1 MAETRGTSTS
11 TPDLIARTAPGAAAG
26 STPGTTTT
34 TPPIRTRSTPRAL
47 AAAALL
53 ASAAL
58 VLAGCSGG
66 STGSGPGAVRTAAA
80 PPSATPPPV
89 PTPTPTPYGPVLA
102 RWIGPLDVEL
112 AKLPQAAD
120 LIALG
125 AALKEVS
132 SKAVL
137 AGAGLNMATE
147 PTAVSAA
154 HGQLVAAL
162 KALSAHIDTV
172 QEEIHSG
179 KYCATGSALARF
191 GQAEALTTIP
201 AALATL
207 AAAGYP
213 ASLTVPP
220 TGQLQQRALDN
231 GAMVRE
237 GSLDGRGELSI
248 ENGGSGDAVLSLAK
262 DGKSVHSIYVG
273 KGQTAKF
280 KGIEDGTYEVFFA
293 GGSDWDPAAK
303 AFTQDCDFSKFDE
316 PLDFKTTRTSSEI
329 RWSTWTLSLQ
339 AVVGG
344 NARTTDVPAGSYPLP

>member
-11 TPDLIARTAPGAAAG
+11 TPDPIARTAPGTARD

-34 TPPIRTRSTPRAL
+34 TSPVRTRSTSRVL

-66 STGSGPGAVRTAAA
+66 STGSASDAGRTTAA
-80 PPSATPPPV
+80 PRTSTPPPV

-102 RWIGPLDVEL
+102 KWIGPLDVEL

-125 AALKEVS
+125 AGLKAVGS
-132 SKAVL
+132 RAVL
-137 AGAGLNMATE
+137 AGTGLKLATA
-147 PTAVSAA
+147 PAAASAA
-154 HGQLVAAL
+154 HRQLLVALA
-162 KALSAHIDTV
+162 ALSDHVDTV
-172 QEEIHSG
+172 QEEIHRG
-179 KYCATGSALARF
+179 KFCATSSALARF

-213 ASLTVPP
+213 ATLTVPP
-220 TGQLQQRALDN
+220 TGQLQERVLDN
-231 GAMVRE
+231 GTMVRE
-237 GSLDGRGELSI
+237 GGLDGRGELSI

-293 GGSDWDPAAK
+293 GGSDWDSATK
-303 AFTQDCDFSKFDE
+303 AFTQNCDFSKFDE

-339 AVVGG
+339 AVAGG
-344 NARTTDVPAGSYPLP
+344 NARTTDVPADSYPQP

>member
-1 MAETRGTSTS
+1 MAEARGTSDSTS
-11 TPDLIARTAPGAAAG
+11 DTITRTARGTAADG
-26 STPGTTTT
+26 GPGTTTT
-34 TPPIRTRSTPRAL
+34 AAPVRTRSTRRAL
-47 AAAALL
+47 AAASLL
-53 ASAAL
+53 AAGAL

-66 STGSGPGAVRTAAA
+66 STGSGPGAGRTAAA
-80 PPSATPPPV
+80 PPVSTPPPV

-102 RWIGPLDVEL
+102 KWIGPLDVEL

-125 AALKEVS
+125 AALKEVG

-137 AGAGLNMATE
+137 AGAGLKLATE
-147 PTAVSAA
+147 PAAASAA
-154 HGQLVAAL
+154 HRQLLVAL
-162 KALSAHIDTV
+162 DALSDHIDTV
-172 QEEIHSG
+172 QDEIHSG

-201 AALATL
+201 AALAAL

-213 ASLTVPP
+213 ATLTVPA

-231 GAMVRE
+231 GTMVRE

-273 KGQTAKF
+273 KGQTARF

-293 GGSDWDPAAK
+293 GGSDWDPATK
-303 AFTQDCDFSKFDE
+303 AFTQGCDFSKFDE
-316 PLDFKTTRTSSEI
+316 PLEFKTTRTSSEI

-344 NARTTDVPAGSYPLP
+344 NARTTDVPAGSYPQP